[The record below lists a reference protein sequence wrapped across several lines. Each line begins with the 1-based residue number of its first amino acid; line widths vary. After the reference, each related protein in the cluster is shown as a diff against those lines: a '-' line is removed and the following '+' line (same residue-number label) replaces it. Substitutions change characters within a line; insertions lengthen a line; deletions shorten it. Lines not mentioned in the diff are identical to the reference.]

1 MIIGVSGNIGAGK
14 SSLVSLLERELGYN
28 AVYEAVSENPYLE
41 DFYRDMKK
49 WSFHSQLYFLI
60 KRFDFLKSV
69 PEDVGIYV
77 QDRTI
82 YEDVEIF
89 AKNLHLLGY
98 IDDRDWETYLELFR
112 TFSDHLPTP
121 SGLIYIR
128 ASFGTLVERIS
139 KRGRKFEKAI
149 DIDYLVRLNDLY
161 ERWFSDFDMCEKMVI
176 DGDRYDFVESVEDRE
191 YVLRMVREFI
201 ESLDEK
207 SE

>member
-1 MIIGVSGNIGAGK
+1 MIIGISGNIGAGK

-41 DFYRDMKK
+41 DFYKDMKK
-49 WSFHSQLYFLI
+49 WAFHSQLYFLI
-60 KRFDFLKSV
+60 KRFDFLKNV
-69 PEDVGIYV
+69 PEDVGVYV

-89 AKNLHLLGY
+89 ARNLHILGY
-98 IDDRDWETYLELFR
+98 IDDRDWKTYLELFK
-112 TFSDHLPTP
+112 TFSDHLPVP

-149 DIDYLVRLNDLY
+149 DIDYLIRLNELY
-161 ERWFSDFDMCEKMVI
+161 ESWFNKFDICEKMVI
-176 DGDRYDFVESVEDRE
+176 NGDKYDFVESEEDRE
-191 YVLRMVREFI
+191 KVLKMVEDFVI
-201 ESLDEK
+201 SIKD
-207 SE
+207 